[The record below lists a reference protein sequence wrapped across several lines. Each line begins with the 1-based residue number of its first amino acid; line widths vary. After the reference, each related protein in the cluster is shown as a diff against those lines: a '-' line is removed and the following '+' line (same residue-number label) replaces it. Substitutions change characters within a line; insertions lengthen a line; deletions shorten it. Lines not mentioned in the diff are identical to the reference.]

1 MPADDGLPITSAA
14 ISLAVILVLLALA
27 AWAAARLRRGGFS
40 LGQGRATPI
49 AIIATRIVGPQASL
63 MIVEAEGL
71 RFLVGAGRAGITAI
85 TPLGPAPAGADAPF
99 ETVLAR
105 ATPAGEPT

>member
-1 MPADDGLPITSAA
+1 MPADAGLPITSAA

-27 AWAAARLRRGGFS
+27 AWAAARLRRGGFNMR
-40 LGQGRATPI
+40 QGATPI

-63 MIVEAEGL
+63 MLVEAEGQ
-71 RFLVGAGRAGITAI
+71 RFLVGAGRAGITVI
-85 TPLGPAPAGADAPF
+85 TPLGAAPARADEPF

-105 ATPAGEPT
+105 VPPVGDAP